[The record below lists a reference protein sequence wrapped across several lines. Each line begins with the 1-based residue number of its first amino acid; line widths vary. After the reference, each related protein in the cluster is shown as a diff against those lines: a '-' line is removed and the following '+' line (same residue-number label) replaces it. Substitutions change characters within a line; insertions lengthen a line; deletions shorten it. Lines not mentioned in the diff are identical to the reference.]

1 MRKIPGMHYPRQSLC
16 EDHQTVKTKF
26 MSQTGKSSKASIKRG
41 KPSYFMSILGVT
53 LVLFLL
59 GIIGW
64 LVINANK
71 LGDYFKENVE
81 VRAYLR
87 GDLNPKDSVALMNYI
102 SAKPYVKSIQYVSKE
117 EGKKIYM
124 QEESEDWSKVLTENP
139 LPNAIYFR
147 VKNQYVNLD
156 TLANIKKD
164 LEAQTYVSDVKYPDA
179 LVGKLNKNIQKV
191 SIWLLVLVV
200 LISLVVIFLI
210 DNTIRLAMF
219 SNRFLI
225 KTMQMVGA
233 TRWFIARPLNIRAII
248 NGAISGV
255 IASVLLY
262 IIIVVAE
269 GSVGWLKTIHDT
281 GMLVLLFVI
290 LILLGIAI
298 TLFSTH
304 RSVVKYLR
312 MRLDDLY

>member
-1 MRKIPGMHYPRQSLC
+1 
-16 EDHQTVKTKF
+16 
-26 MSQTGKSSKASIKRG
+26 MSQTGKASIKRG

-81 VRAYLR
+81 IRAYLR

-102 SAKPYVKSIQYVSKE
+102 TAKPYVKSIQYVSKE
-117 EGKKIYM
+117 EGKKQYM

-147 VKNQYVNLD
+147 IKKQYVQLD

-164 LEAQTYVSDVKYPDA
+164 LEAQTYVSDVKYPEA
-179 LVGKLNKNIQKV
+179 LVGKLNKNIRIV
-191 SIWLLVLVV
+191 SVVLLVIVII
-200 LISLVVIFLI
+200 ISLVVIFLI

-233 TRWFIARPLNIRAII
+233 TRGFIAKPLNIRAII

-255 IASVLLY
+255 IASALLY
-262 IIIVVAE
+262 IIIIILE
-269 GSVGWLKTIHDT
+269 GSVSWLKTIHDS
-281 GMLVLLFVI
+281 GLLLLLFFI
-290 LILLGIAI
+290 LIVLGIGI

-304 RSVVKYLR
+304 RSVVKYLK

>member
-1 MRKIPGMHYPRQSLC
+1 
-16 EDHQTVKTKF
+16 
-26 MSQTGKSSKASIKRG
+26 MSQSGKASIKRG

-81 VRAYLR
+81 VRTYL
-87 GDLNPKDSVALMNYI
+87 LPNMNPKDSAAIMQYI
-102 SAKPYVKSIQYVSKE
+102 SAQPYMKSVVYVDKE
-117 EGKKIYM
+117 AGKKIYM
-124 QEESEDWSKVLTENP
+124 KEENEDWDKVLEANP
-139 LPNAIYFR
+139 LPNAIYFTIKR
-147 VKNQYVNLD
+147 KYVNLD
-156 TLANIKKD
+156 SLNNIKRD
-164 LEAQTYVSDVKYPDA
+164 LELKTYVTEVKYPEA
-179 LVGKLNKNIQKV
+179 LVGKLNKNIRIL
-191 SIWLLVLVV
+191 SISLLVIVII
-200 LISLVVIFLI
+200 ISLVVIFLI

-233 TRWFIARPLNIRAII
+233 TRNFIARPLNVRAII

-255 IASVLLY
+255 IASFGLFIAIL
-262 IIIVVAE
+262 IVEKYVD
-269 GSVGWLKTIHDT
+269 WLKTLHDN
-281 GMLVLLFVI
+281 GLLFLLFFLLI
-290 LILLGIAI
+290 LIGISI

-304 RSVVKYLR
+304 RSVLKYLR
-312 MRLDDLY
+312 MKLDDLY

>member
-1 MRKIPGMHYPRQSLC
+1 
-16 EDHQTVKTKF
+16 
-26 MSQTGKSSKASIKRG
+26 MSQSGKASIKRG

-71 LGDYFKENVE
+71 MGDYFKENVE
-81 VRAYLR
+81 VRTYLR
-87 GDLNPKDSVALMNYI
+87 GNLNPKDSVALMTYI
-102 SAKPYVKSIQYVSKE
+102 TSKPYVKSIEYVSKE
-117 EGKKIYM
+117 EGKKKYM
-124 QEESEDWSKVLTENP
+124 EEESEDWSKVLDENP

-147 VKNQYVNLD
+147 IKKEFVNLD
-156 TLANIKKD
+156 TLNNIKKD
-164 LEAQTYVSDVKYPDA
+164 LEAQTYVSDVKYPEA
-179 LVGKLNKNIQKV
+179 LVGKLNKNIRKV

-200 LISLVVIFLI
+200 LFSLVVIFLI

-233 TRWFIARPLNIRAII
+233 TRWFIAKPLNVRAII
-248 NGAISGV
+248 NGAISGI
-255 IASVLLY
+255 IASALLY
-262 IIIVVAE
+262 VIITIAE
-269 GSVGWLKTIHDT
+269 GSVGWLKTIHDN
-281 GMLVLLFVI
+281 GLLIMLFAI
-290 LILLGIAI
+290 LIVLGIAI

-304 RSVVKYLR
+304 RSVIKYLR
-312 MRLDDLY
+312 MKLDDLY